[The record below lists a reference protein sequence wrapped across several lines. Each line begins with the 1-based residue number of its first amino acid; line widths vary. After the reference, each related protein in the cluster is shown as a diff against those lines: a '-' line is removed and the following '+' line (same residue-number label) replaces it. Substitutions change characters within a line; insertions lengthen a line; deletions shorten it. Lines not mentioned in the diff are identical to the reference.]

1 MYHPN
6 YAWMF
11 LNWYKNGW
19 WLANSSCTIES
30 SIDPTNLERI
40 VKSSL
45 VFDHFPRI
53 EDERKDEPNQ
63 GNIVRFI
70 KLEHL
75 NYYHVNKYFCRIDN
89 LTCL

>member
-1 MYHPN
+1 MHHPE

-11 LNWYKNGW
+11 FNWWKIGW

-30 SIDPTNLERI
+30 SIDPTSLEKI

-70 KLEHL
+70 KL
-75 NYYHVNKYFCRIDN
+75 VSIAIT
-89 LTCL
+89 LTSIFALRKVISL